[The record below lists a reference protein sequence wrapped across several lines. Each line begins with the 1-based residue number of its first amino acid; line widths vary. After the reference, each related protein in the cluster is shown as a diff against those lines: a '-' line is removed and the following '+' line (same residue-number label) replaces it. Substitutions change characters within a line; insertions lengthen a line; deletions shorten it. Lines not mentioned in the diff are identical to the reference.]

1 MRIDI
6 GAVADAALDCTVV
19 GSYTRLGYNL
29 RSPHW
34 RASDLLRM
42 DDRVVAVTGATSGLG
57 MAAAAGF
64 ARLGAT
70 VWLVVRSA
78 ERGEL
83 TRARLVRETGSD
95 AFRVGLCDLS
105 DLGSVRRFADDLANR
120 AERLDVLVNNAGML
134 AAARRRSPD
143 GIELTLATN
152 VVGPHLLTR
161 LLVPRMQQSAPAR
174 VITVASGGM
183 YTARL
188 DLDSLL
194 GGSQPFRGAAAYAQ
208 TKRIEVILNEMW
220 AEHHRGTDITF
231 HAMHPGWVDTPG
243 LRESL
248 PSFHRLMRRA
258 LRSPRQ
264 GADTIV
270 WLGSAA
276 VPGQLSGAFWF
287 DRAQRP
293 THLLPWTRES
303 AAERDRLWAEIELLS
318 QAVGPVKP

>member
-19 GSYTRLGYNL
+19 GSYTSLGYNL

-34 RASDLLRM
+34 SASDLLRM
-42 DDRVVAVTGATSGLG
+42 DGKLVAVTGATSGLG

-64 ARLGAT
+64 SRLGAA
-70 VWLVVRSA
+70 VLLVVRDA
-78 ERGEL
+78 ERGEFA
-83 TRARLVRETGSD
+83 RVRLVGETGSD
-95 AFRVGLCDLS
+95 AFRIGLCDLS
-105 DLGSVRRFADDLANR
+105 DLGSVRRFADELANR
-120 AERLDVLVNNAGML
+120 GERLDVLVNNAGVL
-134 AAARRRSPD
+134 AAARRSSPD

-152 VVGPHLLTR
+152 VVGPHLLIK
-161 LLVPRMQQSAPAR
+161 LLSPLMQQSAPAR

-183 YTARL
+183 YTTRL
-188 DLDSLL
+188 DLGSLTDA
-194 GGSQPFRGAAAYAQ
+194 SKPFRGAAAYAQ
-208 TKRIEVILNEMW
+208 TKRIEVILNELW

-248 PSFHRLMRRA
+248 PSFYRLMRGA
-258 LRSPRQ
+258 LRNPSQ

-276 VPGQLSGAFWF
+276 APGQLSGAFWF
-287 DRAQRP
+287 DRARRP

-303 AAERDRLWAEIELLS
+303 ADARDRLWAEIERLS
-318 QAVGPVKP
+318 QIGESVVP